1 MAIASKFLPRVK
13 KKVIAVEKLLE
24 GSVAAEK
31 KKVDDAKREASE
43 ERKAKSEEQ
52 LEKKEEKGDKLP
64 FKKQRQKVGDFL
76 SNFITNM
83 LLGAAVMKLVEFT
96 QTDTFKSF
104 IDGIAAV
111 ADFIENVGGFLLNGL
126 ITFVDWAY
134 GLYDGLRGF
143 VYDNFGEEGLKKFD
157 TFMENFNTFLNT
169 ALIAIMAFLKFKFLR
184 VGLGKL
190 GGFITKIFRR
200 GILRAAKRL
209 GLKFFGKAATKFLGK
224 GLSAA
229 KGLLSKGVSAIG
241 KGVGGLAAKIFG
253 KSAGVIAPA
262 LKGAMGAVKNFFG
275 RIPIVGPI
283 VVAIVSLL
291 SGEPPAQAI
300 FKALGA
306 ALGGALGTFIPIPV
320 LGTLLGETIGAFVGD
335 LLYYGIIEG
344 NWKKA
349 GKVFGQTLSAILS
362 AGGKVL
368 EYIGGVGKRF
378 FGDFPTVDVP
388 DFRLGELIGDM
399 LTKVP
404 VIGDIVNFEL
414 KIPSAGHFALNFIPG
429 IPEEFKTALKEGFS
443 IREVLNSLPGLREV
457 LGAFAQFIPGLSKFV
472 ENGALMKI
480 PNLLLLTL
488 PGLPFLV
495 PHIGKSLFPGLFDG
509 KKGEARTDVP
519 PPPDSSGGFMDFLSG
534 GTSTTTAT
542 APTGGGQPMLRGS
555 DEGGTG
561 IPDEGSGT
569 TASGTTSKRMITGP
583 AGYDRI
589 GAGAAYHVD
598 TKFHSSLG
606 MSGMISAMDQMANA
620 YAARGKEIVFSGQG
634 YARLKA
640 YSSELDAKE
649 KKKLLNSAIDAHS
662 HSTFMRAQGFKPFD
676 YYIPDISAN
685 KDLYHPSTEKAEILL
700 PNFGGETKVGA
711 LYGGYGKSA
720 DMFDSSGKH
729 IAMTGHGDLAY
740 AKGGFTK
747 AMAHRA
753 ILGERGKE
761 FVIDA
766 DSTAALEGTFPGFLQ
781 AINRADGNAAL
792 EVLRNY
798 ASYDSNEPE
807 QVLVPVGGAS
817 GGTPAPQQS
826 GGVVTESAGGDD
838 DPFERLYM
846 GG

>member
-31 KKVDDAKREASE
+31 KKIDDAKREASE

-64 FKKQRQKVGDFL
+64 FKQQRKKVGDFL

-83 LLGAAVMKLVEFT
+83 LLGAAVMKLLDFVKSEHF
-96 QTDTFKSF
+96 QTFL
-104 IDGIAAV
+104 DGVKATV
-111 ADFIENVGGFLLNGL
+111 AFIENVGGMLLNGL

-143 VYDNFGEEGLKKFD
+143 VKDNFGEEGLKKFD
-157 TFMENFNTFLNT
+157 TFMKNFGTFLNA
-169 ALIAIMAFLKFKFLR
+169 ALIGIMALLKFKFLR
-184 VGLGKL
+184 TGLKNIGKFF
-190 GGFITKIFRR
+190 GKIFRR
-200 GILRAAKRL
+200 GILRAFKRFS
-209 GLKFFGKAATKFLGK
+209 LKFLGKGVTKFLGK

-262 LKGAMGAVKNFFG
+262 LKGAMGAVKGFFS
-275 RIPIVGPI
+275 RIPILGPL

-291 SGEPPAQAI
+291 SGEPPAQAA
-300 FKALGA
+300 FKGIGA
-306 ALGGALGTFIPIPV
+306 ALGGALGTFIPIPI
-320 LGTLLGETIGAFVGD
+320 LGTLLGEAIGSFVGD

-349 GKVFGQTLSAILS
+349 GKVFGQTLKAILS

-368 EYIGGVGKRF
+368 EYLGGVGKRF

-404 VIGDIVNFEL
+404 VIGDMINFEL
-414 KIPSAGHFALNFIPG
+414 KLPSQAHFALNFISG

-443 IREVLNSLPGLREV
+443 IREVFNSLPGLREV

-480 PNLLLLTL
+480 PNLLLLTP

-509 KKGEARTDVP
+509 KPSETRKDVP
-519 PPPDSSGGFMDFLSG
+519 APPESGGGLMGFLTG
-534 GTSTTTAT
+534 GTSTDGEQQPGSSGYSGSGLGSGGARMGNFDVQKSGDIVNIGKDLISKGFSVAEHPDFTKTPTA
-542 APTGGGQPMLRGS
+542 AGGTYTPGEGTVSNVHKGRGHYEGRAIDVTDWRGS
-555 DEGGTG
+555 LED
-561 IPDEGSGT
+561 
-569 TASGTTSKRMITGP
+569 SK
-583 AGYDRI
+583 
-589 GAGAAYHVD
+589 
-598 TKFHSSLG
+598 
-606 MSGMISAMDQMANA
+606 
-620 YAARGKEIVFSGQG
+620 ARYRSV
-634 YARLKA
+634 
-640 YSSELDAKE
+640 LDSIYNNGDMG
-649 KKKLLNSAIDAHS
+649 KKLLIHDSWGIADETGKDGPGS
-662 HSTFMRAQGFKPFD
+662 HGHPTHMH
-676 YYIPDISAN
+676 IEV
-685 KDLYHPSTEKAEILL
+685 KD
-700 PNFGGETKVGA
+700 
-711 LYGGYGKSA
+711 
-720 DMFDSSGKH
+720 
-729 IAMTGHGDLAY
+729 
-740 AKGGFTK
+740 KGGLVGKGLF
-747 AMAHRA
+747 AN
-753 ILGERGKE
+753 LGKPE
-761 FVIDA
+761 FVIDS
-766 DSTAALEGTFPGFLQ
+766 DSLIPETMDMFRAITAAKDKKGVLA
-781 AINRADGNAAL
+781 AIRD
-792 EVLRNY
+792 Y
-798 ASYDSNEPE
+798 APYDSIEPE

-817 GGTPAPQQS
+817 GGTPTPQAP
-826 GGVVTESAGGDD
+826 GGVIKQFVGGAE

>member
-31 KKVDDAKREASE
+31 KKIDDAKREASE

-64 FKKQRQKVGDFL
+64 FKQQRQKVGDFL

-83 LLGAAVMKLVEFT
+83 LLGAAVMKLLDFVNSEHF
-96 QTDTFKSF
+96 QSF
-104 IDGIAAV
+104 IDGVKATV
-111 ADFIENVGGFLLNGL
+111 AFIENVGGMLLGGL
-126 ITFVDWAY
+126 ISFIDWAY

-229 KGLLSKGVSAIG
+229 KGFIGKGLSAVG

-291 SGEPPAQAI
+291 SGEPPAQAV

-335 LLYYGIIEG
+335 LLYYGIMEG

-349 GKVFGQTLSAILS
+349 GKVFGQTLKAILS

-414 KIPSAGHFALNFIPG
+414 KLPGPAHFALNLIPG

-480 PNLLLLTL
+480 PNLLLLTP

-509 KKGEARTDVP
+509 KPREARTDVP
-519 PPPDSSGGFMDFLSG
+519 PPPDSGGGFMDFLSG

-640 YSSELDAKE
+640 YKSNLDSRE
-649 KKKLLNSAIDAHS
+649 KKKLLSSAIDAHS

-700 PNFGGETKVGA
+700 PNFGGNTKVGA

-720 DMFDSSGKH
+720 DIFDSTGKH
-729 IAMTGHGDLAY
+729 VAMTGHGDLAY
-740 AKGGFTK
+740 ARGGFTK

-753 ILGERGKE
+753 LLGEKGRE

-766 DSTAALEGTFPGFLQ
+766 DSTAALEAQVPGFLYDLNK
-781 AINRADGNAAL
+781 AKGREAVN
-792 EVLRNY
+792 VLRAY
-798 ASYDSNEPE
+798 ASYESGADETVVIPMPAMAGGSSGSGSKSI
-807 QVLVPVGGAS
+807 VKVPVGRTENSSFDTLYQGA
-817 GGTPAPQQS
+817 
-826 GGVVTESAGGDD
+826 
-838 DPFERLYM
+838 
-846 GG
+846 